1 MTNMFLQQ
9 LVNGVLSSGIYALF
23 AVGFTMIFGIMRILN
38 MTHGDFAIV
47 AALVVVWAVSAGFG
61 VLPAVLVA
69 VAATVAVACLV
80 ERIAIR
86 PGQRFSGD
94 AAIEMPLIATIG
106 AGMVLQSSAA
116 LLFGNKAIVFPYQMI
131 QFERMAGLL
140 VPRGLLVSAAIA
152 VLLLALMEF
161 VVNYTS
167 FGRQIRAVAQNRDAA
182 KIMGINVTFVT
193 VSTMAITAVLAAI
206 AGCLVGL
213 SYGMVT
219 PTTGITYSIKG
230 LVAMI
235 VGGVGS
241 LRGAVLGAVM
251 IGITEAVAVTWIGS
265 QMKDMSVFLVLLLVL
280 VLRPSGLLAV
290 QGGK

>member
-1 MTNMFLQQ
+1 
-9 LVNGVLSSGIYALF
+9 
-23 AVGFTMIFGIMRILN
+23 MIFGIMRILN

-47 AALVVVWAVSAGFG
+47 AALVVVWAVSVGFG
-61 VLPAVLVA
+61 FWPAVLVA
-69 VAATVAVACLV
+69 IAVTVAVACLV

-86 PGQRFSGD
+86 PAQRFSGD

-116 LLFGNKAIVFPYQMI
+116 LLFGNKAIVFPYSMI
-131 QFERMAGLL
+131 QFERMGGLL
-140 VPRGLLVSAAIA
+140 VPRGLMISAGVA
-152 VLLLALMEF
+152 VLLLGLMEF
-161 VVNYTS
+161 IVNYTS

-182 KIMGINVTFVT
+182 KVMGINVTFVT
-193 VSTMAITAVLAAI
+193 VSTMALTAVLAAI

-213 SYGMVT
+213 SYGLVT

-241 LRGAVLGAVM
+241 LRGAVLGALM
-251 IGITEAVAVTWIGS
+251 IGITEAIAVTWLGS

-280 VLRPSGLLAV
+280 VLRPSGIIAV
-290 QGGK
+290 QGSK

>member
-1 MTNMFLQQ
+1 MSNLLLQQ

-38 MTHGDFAIV
+38 MTHGDFAVV
-47 AALVVVWAVSAGFG
+47 AVLGVVWASGAGFG
-61 VLPAVLVA
+61 IWPSVLAGITATVLVA
-69 VAATVAVACLV
+69 YLV

-86 PGQRFSGD
+86 PGQRFAGD

-106 AGMVLQSSAA
+106 AGMVLQNSAA
-116 LLFGNKAIVFPYQMI
+116 LLFGNKAIIFPYQMI
-131 QFERMAGLL
+131 QFERIGGLL
-140 VPRGLLVSAAIA
+140 VPRGLIISAVVAVVLLA
-152 VLLLALMEF
+152 VLEF

-167 FGRQIRAVAQNRDAA
+167 FGRQIRAVAQNRNAA
-182 KIMGINVTFVT
+182 KVMGINVVAVT
-193 VSTMAITAVLAAI
+193 VSTMAMTAVLAAI

-241 LRGAVLGAVM
+241 LRGAVLGALM
-251 IGITEAVAVTWIGS
+251 IGITEAIAVTWFGS
-265 QMKDMSVFLVLLLVL
+265 QLRDMSVFFVLLLVL
-280 VLRPSGLLAV
+280 ALRPSGLVPV

>member
-1 MTNMFLQQ
+1 MSNLLLQQ

-38 MTHGDFAIV
+38 MTHGDFAVV
-47 AALVVVWAVSAGFG
+47 AALGVVWAAGAGFG
-61 VLPAVLVA
+61 VWPSVLAAITVTVLVA
-69 VAATVAVACLV
+69 YLV

-106 AGMVLQSSAA
+106 AGMVLQNSAA

-131 QFERMAGLL
+131 QYDRMAGVL
-140 VPRGLLVSAAIA
+140 VPRGLIISALVAVVLLA
-152 VLLLALMEF
+152 VLEV

-167 FGRQIRAVAQNRDAA
+167 FGRQIRAVAQNRNAA
-182 KIMGINVTFVT
+182 KVMGINVVAVT
-193 VSTMAITAVLAAI
+193 VSTMAMTAVLAAI

-251 IGITEAVAVTWIGS
+251 IGITEAIAVTWFGS
-265 QMKDMSVFLVLLLVL
+265 QMKDMSVFLILLLVL
-280 VLRPSGLLAV
+280 ALRPSGLVPV

>member
-1 MTNMFLQQ
+1 MSNLFLQQ

-38 MTHGDFAIV
+38 MTHGDFAVV
-47 AALVVVWAVSAGFG
+47 AVLGVVWAAGAGFG
-61 VLPAVLVA
+61 IWPSVLVGITATVLVA
-69 VAATVAVACLV
+69 YLV

-86 PGQRFSGD
+86 PGQRFAGD

-106 AGMVLQSSAA
+106 AGMVLQNSAA
-116 LLFGNKAIVFPYQMI
+116 LLFGNKAIIFPYQMI
-131 QFERMAGLL
+131 QFERIGGLL
-140 VPRGLLVSAAIA
+140 VPRGLIISAVVAVVLLA
-152 VLLLALMEF
+152 VLEF

-167 FGRQIRAVAQNRDAA
+167 FGRQIRAVAQNRNAA
-182 KIMGINVTFVT
+182 KVMGINVVAVT
-193 VSTMAITAVLAAI
+193 VSTMAMTAVLAAI

-241 LRGAVLGAVM
+241 LRGAVLGALM
-251 IGITEAVAVTWIGS
+251 IGITEAIAVTWFGS
-265 QMKDMSVFLVLLLVL
+265 QLRDMSVFFVLLLVL
-280 VLRPSGLLAV
+280 ALRPSGLVPV